1 MGIIKAK
8 RTPSDF
14 CTIHKTPVHS
24 PELSFKAKG
33 ILVYLMSHGE
43 SWKTRIDDLVKHS
56 KDGEKSIRTGLAE
69 LRAAGY
75 AKLEAV
81 REQGKIVN
89 WNWEISDLPIFSP
102 DAKNRQVIEKP
113 DAENRQV
120 VKEQKKATL
129 PENKGSSPDAD
140 FLQVENR
147 HSNNIESNKKDSG
160 EQREREREEKA
171 SRTKSPQDEIYCE
184 IFGELNFAKLTILQ
198 CQQLSLLQ
206 DLELLRK
213 TCQWWAGNNYKPLS
227 IGRMCERYYE
237 QKAKEEKS
245 KPRPYQQESVFDQN
259 LRFLGIDPA
268 TLTVQ

>member
-33 ILVYLMSHGE
+33 ILVYLMSHAD

-56 KDGEKSIRTGLAE
+56 TDGEKSIRTGLAE

-81 REQGKIVN
+81 REQGKIID
-89 WNWEISDLPIFSP
+89 WNWEISDLPLFTP
-102 DAKNRQVIEKP
+102 AAENRQVVEKP
-113 DAENRQV
+113 DAENRHLA
-120 VKEQKKATL
+120 KEQKKMTS

-147 HSNNIESNKKDSG
+147 HSNKKENNKKELE
-160 EQREREREEKA
+160 EQKEREREEKA
-171 SRTKSPQDEIYCE
+171 APAKSPQEEIYCE
-184 IFGELNFAKLTILQ
+184 VFGEQNFRKLTILQ
-198 CQQLSLLQ
+198 QQQLSLLD
-206 DLELLRK
+206 DLAHLRK
-213 TCQWWAGNNYKPLS
+213 TCQWWAGNNYKPNS
-227 IGRMCERYYE
+227 IGRMIERYHE
-237 QKAKEEKS
+237 TKGGS
-245 KPRPYQQESVFDQN
+245 KPSRPQAESTFDRN

-268 TLTVQ
+268 TLLL